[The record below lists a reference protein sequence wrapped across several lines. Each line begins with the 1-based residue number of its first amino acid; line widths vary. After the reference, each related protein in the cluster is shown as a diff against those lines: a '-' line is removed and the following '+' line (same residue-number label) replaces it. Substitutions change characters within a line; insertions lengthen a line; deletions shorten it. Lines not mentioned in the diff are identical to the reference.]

1 MEYSTRVV
9 VHVAAVSMNITNHK
23 FKITSVQI
31 LLSLV
36 IIVLMILQ
44 LLLQYAYKFCTDTI
58 ISLQIIFTIIITQYS
73 HIQI

>member
-9 VHVAAVSMNITNHK
+9 VHVAAVSMNITNQK

-36 IIVLMILQ
+36 IIVLMHLQ
-44 LLLQYAYKFCTDTI
+44 LLLQYAYKFCTHTI
-58 ISLQIIFTIIITQYS
+58 ISLQIIITIIIDIIT
-73 HIQI
+73 